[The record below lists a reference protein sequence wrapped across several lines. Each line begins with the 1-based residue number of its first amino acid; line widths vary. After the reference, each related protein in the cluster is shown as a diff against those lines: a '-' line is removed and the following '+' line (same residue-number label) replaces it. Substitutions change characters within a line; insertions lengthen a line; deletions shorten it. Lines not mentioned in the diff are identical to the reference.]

1 MAHILVV
8 DDDDIVAELASEIL
22 VSDGHVCCFVSDTA
36 EAWRLFKWRRP
47 DLLLLD
53 EALPG
58 GTALM
63 FLRRLRT
70 SPEFYDLPVIIFT
83 GAKGPDGER
92 RPLHLGV
99 QGFIRKPVHPRL
111 LIWRVNQVLGAR
123 SDRQQHRVLDKRA
136 EFQLRTHR
144 GEAPRKVFL

>member
-22 VSDGHVCCFVSDTA
+22 MSDGHVCSFVSDTE
-36 EAWRLFKWRRP
+36 EAWRLFRWRRP
-47 DLLLLD
+47 DLLMLD
-53 EALPG
+53 EAIPG
-58 GTALM
+58 GAALT

-70 SPEFYDLPVIIFT
+70 SPEFYDLPVIICT
-83 GAKGPDGER
+83 GATGPDR
-92 RPLHLGV
+92 RRRAQHLGV

-111 LIWRVNQVLGAR
+111 LIWRVNQVLAAI
-123 SDRQQHRVLDKRA
+123 SHTPPHHALDARA

-144 GEAPRKVFL
+144 GGAPRKVFL